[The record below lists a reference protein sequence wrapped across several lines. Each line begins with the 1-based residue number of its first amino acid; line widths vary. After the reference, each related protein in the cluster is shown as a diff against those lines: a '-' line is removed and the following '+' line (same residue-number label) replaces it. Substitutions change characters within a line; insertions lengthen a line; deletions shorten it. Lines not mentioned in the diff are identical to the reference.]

1 MKNTVKEAINDNKG
15 NVISM
20 GVSIG
25 LYGLFLGAIYKM
37 YKKFLNKTNEAYENS
52 LLEKKK
58 TKY

>member
-52 LLEKKK
+52 LLE
-58 TKY
+58 